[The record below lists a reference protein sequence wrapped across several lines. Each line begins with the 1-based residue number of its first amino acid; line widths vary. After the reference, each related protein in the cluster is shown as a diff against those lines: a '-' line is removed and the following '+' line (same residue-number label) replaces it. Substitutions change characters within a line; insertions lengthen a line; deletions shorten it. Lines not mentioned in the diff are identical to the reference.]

1 MFRSWW
7 QKAKKPLEVFCI
19 IVVCVLV
26 IALLVVIALAYIFNV
41 NVPGLRGKTLW
52 DWLQLLI
59 IPLAL
64 AVIALL
70 FNLANSRTERQIAK
84 QRYEQDQQIAKQRY
98 EQDQQIAQQ
107 RYEQDQQI
115 ALDKQREDLLQA
127 YLDRI
132 AELLIEKQ
140 LGTSASEEVRNVA
153 RVRTITVLTQLDARR
168 IGYVFAFLRE
178 AELMSVTKDDNAISL
193 KNADLHAVDWSQAD
207 LRGADLRGVNL
218 SGANL
223 SGAIFSS
230 IIYVPRAFG
239 GTIVIPNRADLSGA
253 DLSGANLRGAQGIT
267 NEELEEQAKS
277 LKGATMP
284 DGKIH
289 S

>member
-84 QRYEQDQQIAKQRY
+84 DRYK
-98 EQDQQIAQQ
+98 
-107 RYEQDQQI
+107 QDQQI
-115 ALDKQREDLLQA
+115 ALDKQREDLLQT
-127 YLDRI
+127 YLD
-132 AELLIEKQ
+132 
-140 LGTSASEEVRNVA
+140 
-153 RVRTITVLTQLDARR
+153 
-168 IGYVFAFLRE
+168 
-178 AELMSVTKDDNAISL
+178 
-193 KNADLHAVDWSQAD
+193 
-207 LRGADLRGVNL
+207 
-218 SGANL
+218 
-223 SGAIFSS
+223 
-230 IIYVPRAFG
+230 
-239 GTIVIPNRADLSGA
+239 
-253 DLSGANLRGAQGIT
+253 
-267 NEELEEQAKS
+267 
-277 LKGATMP
+277 
-284 DGKIH
+284 
-289 S
+289 

>member
-84 QRYEQDQQIAKQRY
+84 QRYEQDQQIA
-98 EQDQQIAQQ
+98 QQ
-107 RYEQDQQI
+107 RYEQDLQI

-218 SGANL
+218 SGAN
-223 SGAIFSS
+223 
-230 IIYVPRAFG
+230 
-239 GTIVIPNRADLSGA
+239 
-253 DLSGANLRGAQGIT
+253 
-267 NEELEEQAKS
+267 
-277 LKGATMP
+277 
-284 DGKIH
+284 
-289 S
+289 